1 MMSPV
6 TNRKMYMELRNST
19 RQQQL
24 VAIARSAES
33 SKEQVAEAKR
43 KLVQMNYSCLPNEDG
58 SLKGTARLSQSVGM
72 DIDTEFNPQV
82 AIAKKDELGLLML
95 ERSVSKGY
103 HLVFKRKAEL
113 SQEENLK
120 WASEVL
126 GVAFDAAAKDHTRV
140 FFSTTGNEED
150 LLWLDDEVFEM
161 GSPAIPVAPD
171 RCADL
176 ENAEETTRQ
185 GQTPRAF
192 SDKQSA
198 LPGTDPSVIDSPECS
213 FPEDYEGIAYSVLV
227 EALAEQL
234 GGAPVHGSRNNFIFS
249 MACHLRY
256 VCNDDA
262 EWIGKVLPTYGEEA
276 SKVRRTI
283 QSAISR
289 AQSRTMPE
297 IMQRALSV
305 ARSRTIVQCSN
316 ENANE
321 NVNTIYAR
329 ATPPAMPE
337 KLPPMIELL
346 TSKVE
351 PMYKPAVAMAVWPAL
366 GAHIYGC
373 RARYIDNCESDLGG
387 FMSICLAPQSIGK
400 GSINMPIDMIMEDIK
415 ERDQYNREQEQ
426 EWKQQCKAAKASE
439 KKPAR
444 PTDLVIQYIM
454 SNMTNAALVQR
465 LIDANNAGGRF
476 LYTRLDEIELL
487 DQIRQSGGATASEI
501 IRIGFNQALYGA
513 ERVGTDSV
521 SGTPPLRF
529 NFNASSTV
537 ANGQRYFKGGL
548 LNGTLSRLTFSTI
561 IKPEGYRGIPRF
573 GNYDEEFKKK
583 LHPYIVS
590 LTAAT
595 GLVECKEAE
604 KLAFALCEENA
615 EMADV
620 SDDEVF
626 ATLSYRANKIAYDKA
641 LVLYLAHGKRWTKEM
656 ADFIRW
662 SEQYDLWCKM
672 QFFGDAMRQAEQA
685 QVKVSLP
692 GTQNMLEILADRF
705 TREDVAAIRKSQNK
719 QENPSHS
726 LAVWV
731 SRGYIVKDETTGEY
745 IKTEAYKS
753 RRGRLA

>member
-1 MMSPV
+1 MSVHVIYYKDGKKMMSPV
-6 TNRKMYMELRNST
+6 TNRKMYMELRNSEGN
-19 RQQQL
+19 RRADKQHM
-24 VAIARSAES
+24 
-33 SKEQVAEAKR
+33 
-43 KLVQMNYSCLPNEDG
+43 VQMNYSCLPNKDG
-58 SLKGTARLSQSVGM
+58 SLKGSKRMSNCVGA
-72 DIDTEFNPQV
+72 DIDM
-82 AIAKKDELGLLML
+82 AIDEQKIIGMAKEIGLLML
-95 ERSVSKGY
+95 ERSATKGY
-103 HLVFKRKAEL
+103 HIVFRRHNEL
-113 SQEENLK
+113 TQEENLK
-120 WASEVL
+120 WLAEQI
-126 GVAFDAAAKDHTRV
+126 GVPYDAAAKDITRI
-140 FFSTTGNEED
+140 FYTPAD
-150 LLWLDDEVFEM
+150 KLLFLDDEVFEITENPSSD
-161 GSPAIPVAPD
+161 GEKGGPREGWESNVSEERIENKNKERRESPAEDYP
-171 RCADL
+171 
-176 ENAEETTRQ
+176 T
-185 GQTPRAF
+185 
-192 SDKQSA
+192 
-198 LPGTDPSVIDSPECS
+198 
-213 FPEDYEGIAYSVLV
+213 DYEGIAYSVLV

-276 SKVRRTI
+276 SKVHRTI

-305 ARSRTIVQCSN
+305 AQSRTIVQCS
-316 ENANE
+316 NE

-351 PMYKPAVAMAVWPAL
+351 PMYKPAVAMAIWPAL

-641 LVLYLAHGKRWTKEM
+641 LMLYLAHGKRWTKEM

-753 RRGRLA
+753 RRHI